1 MAVASFVDVIMKVVL
16 RPETITD
23 GIALELPE
31 IQQVQ
36 AFQQQWV
43 WLILHPLKD
52 RDQQDLQGPLLLS
65 DEGDSWQVQVPVG
78 FSSQT
83 NKKSY
88 LSDCCVCQDLGMLFF
103 LRKDSDTFYNLHH
116 ILCQLKHTCSLY
128 NIPLT
133 LCYVSYNSNFL
144 FVCLSGT

>member
-52 RDQQDLQGPLLLS
+52 RDQQDLQGSLLLS

-83 NKKSY
+83 NKK
-88 LSDCCVCQDLGMLFF
+88 
-103 LRKDSDTFYNLHH
+103 K
-116 ILCQLKHTCSLY
+116 
-128 NIPLT
+128 
-133 LCYVSYNSNFL
+133 L
-144 FVCLSGT
+144 FVWLLCLSGFRNAIFPEKRQWYVL